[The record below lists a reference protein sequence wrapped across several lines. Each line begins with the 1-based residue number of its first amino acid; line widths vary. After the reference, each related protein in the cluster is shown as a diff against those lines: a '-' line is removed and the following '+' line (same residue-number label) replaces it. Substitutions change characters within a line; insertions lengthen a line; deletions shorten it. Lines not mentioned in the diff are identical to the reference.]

1 MRGARRVLMAGLWS
15 VAVLATAQEARNEE
29 PPKPEARKEK
39 EAEAKPGPPQLFVS
53 HHSGRFGAETVAYTA
68 TAGETHLLD
77 DKGEPKASFFT
88 FAYVKDQ
95 VKDPATRPVTFV
107 WNGGPGSSSVW
118 LHMGSIGPRR
128 VVVPSDA
135 KDDGPPPYRFEDNLA
150 SPLDAT
156 DLVFV
161 DPVGT
166 GWSRALGKHENKE
179 FWGLYEDADSI
190 VELIRTWVTQN
201 KRWASPK
208 YLLGESFGTTRA
220 GAVAGRLEGEAALS
234 LNGVILVSQC
244 LDYQGSTPEH
254 DNLIAYVTYL
264 PTMAATAWYHGKVK
278 DRPADLRAFLAE
290 ARAFAVDEYAPAL
303 FKGNRLDP
311 AAHARIRQRL
321 AHFTGLSEDY
331 LEQADLRPLAGR
343 FLKELLR
350 AEGKTV
356 GRLDGRYL
364 GEDIDRLA
372 EQPDGDPASY
382 GINSAYV
389 AGLNTYLA
397 DALGV
402 KMDRPYAVS
411 GGADLG
417 RLWKWRPVPE
427 SSSWEPSYPN
437 TARDLSRALRR
448 NRGLRVLVAAGYYD
462 FATPFFDAEYTFAAR
477 GFEPERLTF
486 TYYEAGHMMYL
497 HQPSLDQF
505 SASVRAFIRGGK

>member
-1 MRGARRVLMAGLWS
+1 MKIVRCVLIGGLCL
-15 VAVLATAQEARNEE
+15 VAVAAVAEE
-29 PPKPEARKEK
+29 PRKDEPPRAEARKEP
-39 EAEAKPGPPQLFVS
+39 EAKPVPPPQSFVS
-53 HHSGRFGAETVAYTA
+53 HHTGRFGAETVAYAA
-68 TAGETHLLD
+68 TAGETYLLD
-77 DKGEPKASFFT
+77 DKGEPKASIFT
-88 FAYVKDQ
+88 FAYVKEG

-107 WNGGPGSSSVW
+107 WNGGPGSSSIW

-135 KDDGPPPYRFEDNLA
+135 KDDGPPPYKSEDNAA
-150 SPLDAT
+150 SPLDVT

-179 FWGLYEDADSI
+179 FWGLNEDADS
-190 VELIRTWVTQN
+190 VTELIRTWVTRN
-201 KRWASPK
+201 RRWASPK
-208 YLLGESFGTTRA
+208 YILGESFGTTRA
-220 GAVAGRLEGEAALS
+220 GAVAGRMEGEAAMS

-264 PTMAATAWYHGKVK
+264 PTMAATAWYHGRVK
-278 DRPADLRAFLAE
+278 DRPADLRAFLVE

-311 AAHARIRQRL
+311 ASRARIRQRL
-321 AHFTGLSEDY
+321 SRFTGLSEDY

-350 AEGKTV
+350 SEGKTV
-356 GRLDGRYL
+356 GRIDGRYV
-364 GEDIDRLA
+364 GEDIDRVA

-382 GINSAYV
+382 GVSSAYV

-397 DALGV
+397 DTLAV
-402 KMDRPYAVS
+402 TMDRPYAAS
-411 GGADLG
+411 GGPELG
-417 RLWKWRPVPE
+417 RQWKWRTVPE
-427 SSSWEPSYPN
+427 GSPWEPSYPN

-448 NRGLRVLVAAGYYD
+448 NRGLRVLVASGYYD
-462 FATPFFDAEYTFAAR
+462 FATPFFDAEYTFASR
-477 GFEPERLTF
+477 GFLPERLTF

-497 HQPSLDQF
+497 HQPSLDEL
-505 SASVRAFIRGGK
+505 SANVRAFIRGAK